1 MKCGR
6 DSQWCRVMDSHQ
18 VTTKQMLNAIIL
30 SDGLPGHY
38 NQSLGVVERIPN
50 CNYHWLE
57 VKFRSKRRDN
67 LLRVLMRLFGGLKLR
82 DRQIKRWLH
91 MVLQPISCA
100 EILAIKGADVVIS
113 TGSSVAAVNLLVGQ
127 LFNAKTVTCRRP
139 SPLGTRYFD
148 LAILPKMYWPRR
160 EKRNICKTIGVPNRI
175 NSEKLN
181 ALHQE
186 LERDVPLTSGIRVGV
201 LIGGE
206 DRYDTITEQTATRLI
221 DVLQRTV
228 GALDGQLLLT
238 TSRRTPR
245 PVAEL
250 IAERLSDRSRC
261 PLLVLAHQQ
270 DTSHRQDTPRSS
282 EPKQRFKS
290 AIARPVE
297 AIFALSDL
305 VLVTEDSFSMVCEA
319 ASSGRQTLIVE
330 IDHKTR
336 RRPKRCQIYPEL
348 IRHASVEWCDIDGLE
363 EIIRRVLEAR
373 TPIKSLCDT
382 EMAAEAVQQLLV

>member
-6 DSQWCRVMDSHQ
+6 TSQRCRVISPHQ

-67 LLRVLMRLFGGLKLR
+67 LLRMLMCLFGGLKLR
-82 DRQIKRWLH
+82 DQQIKRWLR
-91 MVLQPISCA
+91 MVLEPISYA
-100 EILAIKGADVVIS
+100 EILAIKEADVVIS

-139 SPLGTRYFD
+139 SPLGTHHFD

-160 EKRNICKTIGVPNRI
+160 ENRNICKTIGVPNRI

-181 ALHQE
+181 ALRQE
-186 LERDVPLTSGIRVGV
+186 LERDVPLTAGIRIGV
-201 LIGGE
+201 LIGGD
-206 DRYDTITEQTATRLI
+206 DRYDTITEQTATQLI

-228 GALDGQLLLT
+228 ADLDGELLLT

-245 PVAEL
+245 PVEDL
-250 IAERLSDRSRC
+250 IAQRLSDPSRC

-270 DTSHRQDTPRSS
+270 DTRRPS
-282 EPKQRFKS
+282 EPRQRFKS

-297 AIFALSDL
+297 AIFALSHL
-305 VLVTEDSFSMVCEA
+305 VLVTEDSFSMVCET
-319 ASSGRQTLIVE
+319 ASSGQQTIIVK

-336 RRPKRCQIYPEL
+336 RRPKRYQVYPEL
-348 IRHASVEWCDIDGLE
+348 IRHASVEWCHIDELE
-363 EIIRRVLEAR
+363 TVIRRVLEAR

-382 EMAAEAVQQLLV
+382 EMAAEAVQQLLG